1 VKNKNN
7 LIFEQAHKKFEP
19 IHKELYIVLFAQKI
33 VTNLSK
39 IWGWDPGSE
48 SRDQEKPI
56 PDPGARGKQMCKVIK
71 NKTRVGW
78 KWKCETI
85 NSIFVRVLE
94 IIG

>member
-1 VKNKNN
+1 MG
-7 LIFEQAHKKFEP
+7 L
-19 IHKELYIVLFAQKI
+19 
-33 VTNLSK
+33 
-39 IWGWDPGSE
+39 GSE

-71 NKTRVGW
+71 NKTWNGW

-94 IIG
+94 II